1 MYWLWSSLSDLTSS
15 IMCPEQEIK
24 HCVELHNVNTM
35 LVSKLDRSV
44 DPPAL
49 LGDIKLYLQLLLDQV
64 ITTTT
69 NILTI

>member
-1 MYWLWSSLSDLTSS
+1 
-15 IMCPEQEIK
+15 MCPEHEIK

-49 LGDIKLYLQLLLDQV
+49 LGDIELDLQLLLDQV